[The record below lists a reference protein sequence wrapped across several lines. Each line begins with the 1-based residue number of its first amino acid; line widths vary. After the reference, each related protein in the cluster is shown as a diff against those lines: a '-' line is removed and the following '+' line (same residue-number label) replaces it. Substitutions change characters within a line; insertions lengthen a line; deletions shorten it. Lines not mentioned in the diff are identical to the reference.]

1 MAFSLSLFPFSVE
14 LAGRSKCEL
23 KEDVLVLTDSLYQG
37 RKCGSERMVDL
48 SVWIAER
55 FGQIGLEKYEGC
67 RFLNFELSSGGIGRN
82 VVGVMPGTSGKFIV
96 VMAYYDALGVKDGVV
111 YPGADS
117 NASGVAVML
126 DVARLLTADG
136 IRVAGGADGFGA
148 GTGTAGGSN
157 GIGAGAASGSS
168 GRVTAGGL
176 DRIGTGTGTAGGSN
190 GIGAGA
196 ASGSSG
202 RVTAGGLDRIGTG
215 TGTAGGSNGIGAGAA
230 SGSSGRVT
238 AGGLDRIGT
247 GTGTA
252 GGSNGIGAGAASG
265 SSGRVTAGGLDRI
278 GTGTGT
284 AGGSNGIGAGAASGS
299 SGRVTAGGLD
309 RIGTGTGTAGGS
321 NGIGAGAAS
330 GSSGRVTAG
339 GLDRIGTGTGTAG
352 GSNGRGK
359 KYDGVIFVA
368 LDGHFDSYRGAECL
382 LRSIQR
388 EKIRM
393 VVNLD
398 TLGDS
403 SSPIDKARP
412 RYLMALGGE
421 RYSKTF
427 DKCTQAGKLQ
437 MYYEYYR
444 SESFTRMF
452 YRRLGDQTV
461 FLNAGI
467 RSIVFTSGISMDT
480 NKPTDT
486 ADKLD
491 YNALRYRSLCIA
503 RWLALTR

>member
-1 MAFSLSLFPFSVE
+1 MAFSLSLFPFPVE

-136 IRVAGGADGFGA
+136 IRVAGG
-148 GTGTAGGSN
+148 SN

-168 GRVTAGGL
+168 GRVTADGL
-176 DRIGTGTGTAGGSN
+176 DGIGTGTGTAGGSN

-202 RVTAGGLDRIGTG
+202 RVTADGLDG
-215 TGTAGGSNGIGAGAA
+215 
-230 SGSSGRVT
+230 
-238 AGGLDRIGT
+238 
-247 GTGTA
+247 
-252 GGSNGIGAGAASG
+252 
-265 SSGRVTAGGLDRI
+265 
-278 GTGTGT
+278 
-284 AGGSNGIGAGAASGS
+284 
-299 SGRVTAGGLD
+299 
-309 RIGTGTGTAGGS
+309 
-321 NGIGAGAAS
+321 
-330 GSSGRVTAG
+330 
-339 GLDRIGTGTGTAG
+339 IGTGTGTAG

>member
-136 IRVAGGADGFGA
+136 IRVAGGADGFG
-148 GTGTAGGSN
+148 TGTSK
-157 GIGAGAASGSS
+157 SLS
-168 GRVTAGGL
+168 GRVG
-176 DRIGTGTGTAGGSN
+176 
-190 GIGAGA
+190 
-196 ASGSSG
+196 
-202 RVTAGGLDRIGTG
+202 
-215 TGTAGGSNGIGAGAA
+215 
-230 SGSSGRVT
+230 
-238 AGGLDRIGT
+238 
-247 GTGTA
+247 
-252 GGSNGIGAGAASG
+252 
-265 SSGRVTAGGLDRI
+265 
-278 GTGTGT
+278 
-284 AGGSNGIGAGAASGS
+284 
-299 SGRVTAGGLD
+299 
-309 RIGTGTGTAGGS
+309 
-321 NGIGAGAAS
+321 
-330 GSSGRVTAG
+330 
-339 GLDRIGTGTGTAG
+339 
-352 GSNGRGK
+352 

-382 LRSIQR
+382 LRSIPR

>member
-1 MAFSLSLFPFSVE
+1 M
-14 LAGRSKCEL
+14 
-23 KEDVLVLTDSLYQG
+23 
-37 RKCGSERMVDL
+37 DL

-148 GTGTAGGSN
+148 
-157 GIGAGAASGSS
+157 
-168 GRVTAGGL
+168 
-176 DRIGTGTGTAGGSN
+176 
-190 GIGAGA
+190 
-196 ASGSSG
+196 
-202 RVTAGGLDRIGTG
+202 
-215 TGTAGGSNGIGAGAA
+215 
-230 SGSSGRVT
+230 
-238 AGGLDRIGT
+238 
-247 GTGTA
+247 
-252 GGSNGIGAGAASG
+252 
-265 SSGRVTAGGLDRI
+265 
-278 GTGTGT
+278 
-284 AGGSNGIGAGAASGS
+284 
-299 SGRVTAGGLD
+299 
-309 RIGTGTGTAGGS
+309 GTGTAGGS

>member
-1 MAFSLSLFPFSVE
+1 M
-14 LAGRSKCEL
+14 
-23 KEDVLVLTDSLYQG
+23 
-37 RKCGSERMVDL
+37 DL

-126 DVARLLTADG
+126 DVARLLTA
-136 IRVAGGADGFGA
+136 GGAD
-148 GTGTAGGSN
+148 
-157 GIGAGAASGSS
+157 
-168 GRVTAGGL
+168 
-176 DRIGTGTGTAGGSN
+176 
-190 GIGAGA
+190 
-196 ASGSSG
+196 
-202 RVTAGGLDRIGTG
+202 
-215 TGTAGGSNGIGAGAA
+215 
-230 SGSSGRVT
+230 
-238 AGGLDRIGT
+238 
-247 GTGTA
+247 
-252 GGSNGIGAGAASG
+252 
-265 SSGRVTAGGLDRI
+265 
-278 GTGTGT
+278 
-284 AGGSNGIGAGAASGS
+284 
-299 SGRVTAGGLD
+299 
-309 RIGTGTGTAGGS
+309 
-321 NGIGAGAAS
+321 
-330 GSSGRVTAG
+330 
-339 GLDRIGTGTGTAG
+339 
-352 GSNGRGK
+352 GK